1 MTKQS
6 KHIKRMAIPK
16 IWPLAKKG
24 SKYVMKP
31 KTGKN
36 IELCLPIC
44 IIFREILGLVKTRKE
59 MKQILN
65 LKEVLINNKIVNDV
79 NKPVG
84 FFDIISIPRI
94 NKYYRLEI
102 SKNKKLAVLEISEK
116 DSYKKPYKV
125 IGKTVLKRGRIQ
137 LNLYEGA
144 NFIMNKDIK
153 NVDVDD
159 TIIADIKQNKIIS
172 HVPLKQG
179 SFAWIIKGKH
189 IGNKG
194 EIINFDGIFV
204 TIKTEGEQIKTAVK
218 NIYLTN

>member
-24 SKYVMKP
+24 TKYVMRP
-31 KTGKN
+31 KAGKN
-36 IELCLPIC
+36 IELCLPVC
-44 IIFREILGLVKTRKE
+44 IIFREILGLVKTRKD

-65 LKEVLINNKIVNDV
+65 SKDVLINNKIAIDV
-79 NKPVG
+79 NQSVG
-84 FFDIISIPRI
+84 FFDVISIPRI

-116 DSYKKPYKV
+116 DSFKKPYKV
-125 IGKTVLKRGRIQ
+125 IGKTVLKKGRIQ

-144 NFIMNKDIK
+144 NFILGKDIK
-153 NVDVDD
+153 NVNVED
-159 TIIADIKQNKIIS
+159 TIIVDIKQNKIIS

-194 EIINFDGIFV
+194 EITNVDGIFV